1 MSEVVEPV
9 YVSPTV
15 VKGVDELMRDYSGHV
30 RLLVDV
36 VLTQDNL
43 EKKKNI
49 INQITHNFLVSEFL
63 I

>member
-49 INQITHNFLVSEFL
+49 INQITHNLLVSEFL